1 MVNVTADFNVWW
13 GLLGLLPLLVYVVL
27 VFRDMDP
34 LPVTVLC
41 VIIGAVITGQSLV
54 SFGDAMSKAMGSFL
68 ALVGLIIMLGRGLG
82 EVLTETKVSHTL
94 VHKII
99 YGIGVDTENKAMLGM
114 MVSCLVVVGLLGTM
128 AGGNAILAP
137 IILPIAAAAG
147 LSRSAVGV
155 LFQACGEE
163 ALILGPFTPPVITL
177 LGLTHTNYGEMLLTV
192 ALPVATV
199 TLVTTWIVVHRIQK
213 ATKNTNAYEIPENVE
228 QFLPTPRQNRTS
240 ILFVLAFIVA
250 VVYGIVAKAGTS
262 YVIVVMLGLSLLVG
276 FTGGLGIDRIFKLI
290 VKGMAGNVG
299 LFILFVFLDPFMNFV
314 EQAGGFKALSIILQ
328 PLVNLGGK
336 PFVAIIGGLTGA
348 FGLTGATVAVLK
360 MLNDMFGN
368 LVVQYGV
375 SMAAWSV
382 GLVVATRVAN
392 FVYPGSNMFSSMGF
406 AESRDIKSMIKNGVT
421 VAIAQICFLIV
432 YSYMFS

>member
-1 MVNVTADFNVWW
+1 MGSAEFNIWW
-13 GLLGLLPLLVYVVL
+13 GLLGLLPLFVYVVL

-41 VIIGAVITGQSLV
+41 VIIGAILTSQTLV
-54 SFGDAMSKAMGSFL
+54 SFATVMANAMGSFL

-99 YGIGVDTENKAMLGM
+99 YSIGVDTENKAMLGM
-114 MVSCLVVVGLLGTM
+114 MLACLVVVGLLGTM

-147 LSRSAVGV
+147 LTRSTVGV

-163 ALILGPFTPPVITL
+163 ALILGPFTPPVIAL
-177 LGLTHTNYGEMLLTV
+177 LGLTNTSYGEMLLKV
-192 ALPVATV
+192 ALPIALV

-213 ATKNTNAYEIPENVE
+213 TTKGKNDYDIPQNVE
-228 QFLPTPRQNRTS
+228 QFTPTKRQNYS
-240 ILFVLAFIVA
+240 SLIFILAFIAA
-250 VVYGIVAKAGTS
+250 VVYGIIMKAGTA
-262 YVIVVMLGLSLLVG
+262 YVIVVMLGLSIITGLVG
-276 FTGGLGIDRIFKLI
+276 GLNIDKIFKLV

-299 LFILFVFLDPFMNFV
+299 LFILFLFLEPFMNFI
-314 EQAGGFKALSIILQ
+314 EQAGGFKALGLILQ
-328 PLVNLGGK
+328 PLVNMGGK

-348 FGLTGATVAVLK
+348 FGLTGATVAVMK
-360 MLNDMFGN
+360 MLNDMFGT
-368 LVVQYGV
+368 LVTQYGV

-406 AESRDIKSMIKNGVT
+406 AESKDIKSMIKNGVI
-421 VAIAQICFLIV
+421 VASMQIVFLII
-432 YSYMFS
+432 YANLFS

>member
-1 MVNVTADFNVWW
+1 METAGFNIWW
-13 GLLGLLPLLVYVVL
+13 GLLGLLPLGVYVIL

-41 VIIGAVITGQSLV
+41 VIIGAILTSQSLV
-54 SFGDAMSKAMGSFL
+54 SFATVMANAMGSFL

-82 EVLTETKVSHTL
+82 EVLTETKVSHAL

-99 YGIGVDTENKAMLGM
+99 YSIGVDTENKAMFGM
-114 MVSCLVVVGLLGTM
+114 MIACLVVVGLLGTM

-147 LSRSAVGV
+147 LTRSTVGV

-163 ALILGPFTPPVITL
+163 ALILGPFTPPVIAL
-177 LGLTHTNYGEMLLTV
+177 LGLTHTNYGEMLLKV
-192 ALPVATV
+192 ALPIAAV

-213 ATKNTNAYEIPENVE
+213 KTKGKNDYDIPENVDK
-228 QFLPTPRQNRTS
+228 FIPTHRENWTS
-240 ILFVLAFIVA
+240 VLFIVTFIAA
-250 VVYGIVAKAGTS
+250 VVYGIVMKAGTA
-262 YVIVVMLGLSLLVG
+262 YVIVVMLSLSLITGLA
-276 FTGGLGIDRIFKLI
+276 GGLNIDRIFKLI
-290 VKGMAGNVG
+290 IKGMAGNVG
-299 LFILFVFLDPFMNFV
+299 LFILFLFLEPFMNFI
-314 EQAGGFKALSIILQ
+314 EQAGGFKALGLILQ
-328 PLVNLGGK
+328 PFVNMGGK

-348 FGLTGATVAVLK
+348 FGLTGATVAVMK
-360 MLNDMFGN
+360 MLNDMFGT
-368 LVVQYGV
+368 LVTQYGV

-406 AESRDIKSMIKNGVT
+406 AESKDIKSMIKNGVI
-421 VAIAQICFLIV
+421 VAAMQIVFLII
-432 YSYMFS
+432 YANLFS

>member
-1 MVNVTADFNVWW
+1 MGIAADFNIWW
-13 GLLGLLPLLVYVVL
+13 GLLGLLPLLIYVVL

-41 VIIGAVITGQSLV
+41 VLIGAILTHQSLI
-54 SFGDAMSKAMGSFL
+54 SFADVMSKAMGSFL

-82 EVLTETKVSHTL
+82 EVMTEAKVSHTL
-94 VHKII
+94 VHRII

-114 MVSCLVVVGLLGTM
+114 MLACLVVVGLLGTM

-137 IILPIAAAAG
+137 IVLPIAAAAG
-147 LSRSAVGV
+147 LSRSTVGV

-163 ALILGPFTPPVITL
+163 ALILGPFTPPVVTL
-177 LGLTHTNYGEMLLTV
+177 MGLTHTNYGEMILKV
-192 ALPVATV
+192 ALPIALV

-213 ATKNTNAYEIPENVE
+213 ATKISNAYVVPENVE
-228 QFLPTPRQNRTS
+228 QFIPTTRQNWAS
-240 ILFVLAFIVA
+240 ILFVITFIIA
-250 VVYGIVAKAGTS
+250 VLYGIIAKAGTA
-262 YVIVVMLGLSLLVG
+262 YVIVVMLGLSLITGLA
-276 FTGGLGIDRIFKLI
+276 GGLSVDRISKLV

-299 LFILFVFLDPFMNFV
+299 LFILFLFLEPFMNFV
-314 EQAGGFKALSIILQ
+314 EQAGGFKALAIIFQ

-336 PFVAIIGGLTGA
+336 PFVAIMGGLTGA
-348 FGLTGATVAVLK
+348 FGLTGATVAVMK
-360 MLNDMFGN
+360 MLNDMFGT
-368 LVVQYGV
+368 LVTQFGV

-406 AESRDIKSMIKNGVT
+406 AESQDIKSMIKNGVT
-421 VAIAQICFLIV
+421 VAGAQIVFLII
-432 YSYMFS
+432 YAYLFS

>member
-1 MVNVTADFNVWW
+1 MGAEEFSIWW
-13 GLLGLLPLLVYVVL
+13 GLLGLLPLFVYVVL

-41 VIIGAVITGQSLV
+41 VIIGAILTSQTLV
-54 SFGDAMSKAMGSFL
+54 SFATVMSNAMGSFL

-99 YGIGVDTENKAMLGM
+99 YSIGVDTENKAMLGM
-114 MVSCLVVVGLLGTM
+114 MLACLVVVGLLGTM

-147 LSRSAVGV
+147 LTRSTVGV

-163 ALILGPFTPPVITL
+163 ALILGPFTPPVIAL
-177 LGLTHTNYGEMLLTV
+177 LGLTHTSYGEMLLKV
-192 ALPVATV
+192 ALPIAFV

-213 ATKNTNAYEIPENVE
+213 TTKGKNDYDIPQNVE
-228 QFLPTPRQNRTS
+228 QFAPTKRQNYS
-240 ILFVLAFIVA
+240 SLIFILAFIAA
-250 VVYGIVAKAGTS
+250 VLYGIIMKAGTA
-262 YVIVVMLGLSLLVG
+262 YVIVVMLGLSIITGLVG
-276 FTGGLGIDRIFKLI
+276 GLNIDKIFKLV

-299 LFILFVFLDPFMNFV
+299 LFILFLFLEPFMNFI
-314 EQAGGFKALSIILQ
+314 EQAGGFKALGLILQ
-328 PLVNLGGK
+328 PLVNMGGK

-348 FGLTGATVAVLK
+348 FGLTGATVAVMK
-360 MLNDMFGN
+360 MLNDMFGT
-368 LVVQYGV
+368 LVTQYGV

-406 AESRDIKSMIKNGVT
+406 AESKDIKSMIKNGVI
-421 VAIAQICFLIV
+421 VASMQIVFLII
-432 YSYMFS
+432 YANLFS

>member
-1 MVNVTADFNVWW
+1 MGIAADFNIWW
-13 GLLGLLPLLVYVVL
+13 GLLGLLPLLIYVVL

-41 VIIGAVITGQSLV
+41 VLIGAILTHQSLI
-54 SFGDAMSKAMGSFL
+54 SFADVMSKAMGSFL

-82 EVLTETKVSHTL
+82 EVMTEAKVSHTL
-94 VHKII
+94 VHRII

-114 MVSCLVVVGLLGTM
+114 MLACLVVVGLLGTM

-137 IILPIAAAAG
+137 IVLPIAAAAG
-147 LSRSAVGV
+147 LSRSTVGV

-163 ALILGPFTPPVITL
+163 ALILGPFTPPVVTL
-177 LGLTHTNYGEMLLTV
+177 MGLTHTNYGEMLLKV
-192 ALPVATV
+192 ALPIALV

-213 ATKNTNAYEIPENVE
+213 ATKNSNAYVVPENVE
-228 QFLPTPRQNRTS
+228 QFIPTTRQNWAS
-240 ILFVLAFIVA
+240 ILFVITFIIA
-250 VVYGIVAKAGTS
+250 VVYGIIAKAGTA
-262 YVIVVMLGLSLLVG
+262 YVIVVMLSLSLITGLAGGLSVERISKLV
-276 FTGGLGIDRIFKLI
+276 

-299 LFILFVFLDPFMNFV
+299 LFILFLFLEPFMNFV
-314 EQAGGFKALSIILQ
+314 EQAGGFKALAIIFQ

-336 PFVAIIGGLTGA
+336 PFVAIMGGLTGA
-348 FGLTGATVAVLK
+348 FGLTGATVAVMK
-360 MLNDMFGN
+360 MLNDMFGT
-368 LVVQYGV
+368 LVTQFGV

-406 AESRDIKSMIKNGVT
+406 AESQDIKSMIKNGVT
-421 VAIAQICFLIV
+421 VAGAQIVFLII
-432 YSYMFS
+432 YAYLFS

>member
-1 MVNVTADFNVWW
+1 M
-13 GLLGLLPLLVYVVL
+13 GLLPLVVYVIL

-41 VIIGAVITGQSLV
+41 VIIGAILTSQSLM
-54 SFGDAMSKAMGSFL
+54 SFANVMSKAMGSFL

-99 YGIGVDTENKAMLGM
+99 YGIGVDTENKAILGM
-114 MVSCLVVVGLLGTM
+114 MLACIVVVGLLGTM

-137 IILPIAAAAG
+137 IVLPIAAAAG
-147 LSRSAVGV
+147 LTRSSVGV

-177 LGLTHTNYGEMLLTV
+177 LGLTHTNYGEMLLKV
-192 ALPVATV
+192 ALPIATV
-199 TLVTTWIVVHRIQK
+199 TLVTTWIMVHRIQK
-213 ATKNTNAYEIPENVE
+213 ATKGVNDYELPENVE
-228 QFLPTPRQNRTS
+228 QFMPTNRQKRVS
-240 ILFVLAFIVA
+240 LIFVLAFIAA
-250 VVYGIVAKAGTS
+250 VVYGIMMKAGTS
-262 YVIVVMLGLSLLVG
+262 YVIVVMLGLSLLTG
-276 FTGGLGIDRIFKLI
+276 LLGGLSLDRIFKLI

-299 LFILFVFLDPFMNFV
+299 LFILFLFLEPFMNFV
-314 EQAGGFKALSIILQ
+314 EQAGGFKALAIILQ
-328 PLVNLGGK
+328 PLVNFGGK
-336 PFVAIIGGLTGA
+336 PFVSIIGGLTGA

-360 MLNDMFGN
+360 MLNDMFGS
-368 LVVQYGV
+368 LVMQYGV

-406 AESRDIKSMIKNGVT
+406 AESQDIKSMIKNGVT
-421 VAIAQICFLIV
+421 VAGAQILFLIA
-432 YSYMFS
+432 YAYLFS

>member
-1 MVNVTADFNVWW
+1 MGAEEFSIWW

-41 VIIGAVITGQSLV
+41 VIIGAILTSQTLV
-54 SFGDAMSKAMGSFL
+54 SFATVMSNAMGSFL

-99 YGIGVDTENKAMLGM
+99 YSIGVDTENKAMLGM
-114 MVSCLVVVGLLGTM
+114 MMACLVVVGLLGTM

-147 LSRSAVGV
+147 LTRSTVGV

-163 ALILGPFTPPVITL
+163 ALILGPFTPPVIAL
-177 LGLTHTNYGEMLLTV
+177 LGLTHTSYGEMLLKV
-192 ALPVATV
+192 ALPIALV

-213 ATKNTNAYEIPENVE
+213 TTKGKNDYDIPQNVE
-228 QFLPTPRQNRTS
+228 QFTPTKRQNYS
-240 ILFVLAFIVA
+240 SLIFILAFIAA
-250 VVYGIVAKAGTS
+250 VVYGIIMKAGTA
-262 YVIVVMLGLSLLVG
+262 YVIVVMLGLSIITGLVG
-276 FTGGLGIDRIFKLI
+276 GLNIDKIFKLV

-299 LFILFVFLDPFMNFV
+299 LFILFLFLEPFMNFI
-314 EQAGGFKALSIILQ
+314 EQAGGFKALGLILQ
-328 PLVNLGGK
+328 PLVNMGGK

-348 FGLTGATVAVLK
+348 FGLTGATVAVMK
-360 MLNDMFGN
+360 MLNDMFGT
-368 LVVQYGV
+368 LVTQYGV

-406 AESRDIKSMIKNGVT
+406 AESKDIKSMIKNGVI
-421 VAIAQICFLIV
+421 VASMQIVFLII
-432 YSYMFS
+432 YANLFS

>member
-1 MVNVTADFNVWW
+1 MGTAEFNIWW
-13 GLLGLLPLLVYVVL
+13 GLLGLLPLFVYVVL

-41 VIIGAVITGQSLV
+41 VIIGAILTSQTLV
-54 SFGDAMSKAMGSFL
+54 SFATVMANAMGSFL

-99 YGIGVDTENKAMLGM
+99 YSIGVDTENKAMLGM
-114 MVSCLVVVGLLGTM
+114 MLACLVVVGLLGTM

-147 LSRSAVGV
+147 LTRSTVGV

-163 ALILGPFTPPVITL
+163 ALILGPFTPPVIAL
-177 LGLTHTNYGEMLLTV
+177 LGLTNTSYGEMLLKV
-192 ALPVATV
+192 ALPIALV

-213 ATKNTNAYEIPENVE
+213 TTKGKNDYDIPQNVE
-228 QFLPTPRQNRTS
+228 QFTPTKRQNYS
-240 ILFVLAFIVA
+240 SLIFILAFIAA
-250 VVYGIVAKAGTS
+250 VVYGIIMKAGTA
-262 YVIVVMLGLSLLVG
+262 YVIVVMLGLSIITGLVG
-276 FTGGLGIDRIFKLI
+276 GLNIDKIFKLV

-299 LFILFVFLDPFMNFV
+299 LFILFLFLEPFMNFI
-314 EQAGGFKALSIILQ
+314 EQAGGFKALGLILQ
-328 PLVNLGGK
+328 PLVNMGGK

-348 FGLTGATVAVLK
+348 FGLTGATVAVMK
-360 MLNDMFGN
+360 MLNDMFGT
-368 LVVQYGV
+368 LVTQYGV

-406 AESRDIKSMIKNGVT
+406 AESKDIKSMIKNGVI
-421 VAIAQICFLIV
+421 VASMQIVFLII
-432 YSYMFS
+432 YANLFS

>member
-1 MVNVTADFNVWW
+1 MGVTTDFNIWW
-13 GLLGLLPLLVYVVL
+13 GLLGLLPLLVYVIL

-41 VIIGAVITGQSLV
+41 VIIGAILTQQNLV
-54 SFGDAMSKAMGSFL
+54 SFGEVMSKAMGSFL

-94 VHKII
+94 VHRII

-114 MVSCLVVVGLLGTM
+114 MASCLVVVGLLGTM

-137 IILPIAAAAG
+137 IVLPIAAAAG
-147 LSRSAVGV
+147 LTRSTVGV

-177 LGLTHTNYGEMLLTV
+177 LGLTHTNYGEMLLKV
-192 ALPVATV
+192 AFPIAAV

-213 ATKNTNAYEIPENVE
+213 ATKNTNAYEIPENVN
-228 QFLPTPRQNRTS
+228 QFVPTGRQNLAS
-240 ILFVLAFIVA
+240 VCFVLAFIAA
-250 VVYGIVAKAGTS
+250 VVSGIIVKAGTS
-262 YVIVVMLGLSLLVG
+262 YVIVVMLGLSLIVGLVG
-276 FTGGLGIDRIFKLI
+276 GLSVDRIFKLI

-299 LFILFVFLDPFMNFV
+299 LFILFLFLDPFMNFV
-314 EQAGGFKALSIILQ
+314 EQAGGFKALAMILQ

-336 PFVAIIGGLTGA
+336 PFVAIMGGLTGA

-368 LVVQYGV
+368 LVTQYGV
-375 SMAAWSV
+375 TMAAWSV

-406 AESRDIKSMIKNGVT
+406 AESKDIKSMIKNGVT
-421 VAIAQICFLIV
+421 VAAAQLCFLVV
-432 YSYMFS
+432 YAYLFS